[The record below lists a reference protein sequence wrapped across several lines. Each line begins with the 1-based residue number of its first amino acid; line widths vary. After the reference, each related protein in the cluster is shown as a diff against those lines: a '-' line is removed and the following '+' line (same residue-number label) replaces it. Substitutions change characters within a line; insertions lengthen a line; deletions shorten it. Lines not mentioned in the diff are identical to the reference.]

1 MGGCDSGHPGTA
13 DCLGLSKS
21 RCGLQNHSDCRAALS
36 PQPGRAVKTASFLE
50 HRSPIQT
57 QRLVTM
63 KGEHGVLAPFELTPL
78 VTSVQTENKRGGI
91 RSSSPAP
98 PRDTALKSCP

>member
-13 DCLGLSKS
+13 DCLGLSKG
-21 RCGLQNHSDCRAALS
+21 RRGLQNHSDCRAALP
-36 PQPGRAVKTASFLE
+36 PQPGQELKTASFLE
-50 HRSPIQT
+50 FRSPIQT

-78 VTSVQTENKRGGI
+78 VTSVQTENKRGGN
-91 RSSSPAP
+91 PQ
-98 PRDTALKSCP
+98 